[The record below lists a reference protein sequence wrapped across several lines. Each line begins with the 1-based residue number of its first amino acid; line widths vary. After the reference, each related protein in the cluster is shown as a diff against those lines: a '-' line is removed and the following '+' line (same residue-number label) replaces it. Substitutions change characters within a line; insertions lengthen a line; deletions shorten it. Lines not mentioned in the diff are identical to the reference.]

1 MIWSGIEYGIDLIIF
16 QDLANVIFENGL
28 VLYDLGK
35 PVSCLFALEI
45 FDDFWAASVIKNQ
58 QVVGLVGMRDNAPQA
73 ATAPKAQ
80 FAIGRVFAFQPE
92 VLYSQRGAKSRE
104 DDPATKLDLN
114 YVQIPLLLMA
124 RLGSRE
130 SPIYPILYA
139 GPQVAFET
147 RCQVTGESEGVSLS
161 VGCDDP
167 LLDGELETN
176 QTEYGVVFGGGF
188 EVLYSRLTVQ
198 LDVRYQLGLTNLND
212 AEDASDV
219 SVKSRL
225 WSFMLG
231 FGVPM

>member
-1 MIWSGIEYGIDLIIF
+1 MRYVTGLLVAAGLSAAVPAPAAAQEVTLGVKGGLNVASLSVDDPSDPDF
-16 QDLANVIFENGL
+16 GFDRQTDFLAG
-28 VLYDLGK
+28 VL
-35 PVSCLFALEI
+35 
-45 FDDFWAASVIKNQ
+45 
-58 QVVGLVGMRDNAPQA
+58 
-73 ATAPKAQ
+73 AQ

-92 VLYSQRGAKSRE
+92 VLYSQRGATSRE

-114 YVQIPLLLMA
+114 YIQIPLLLMA

-161 VGCDDP
+161 LGCDDP